1 MLEYIWS
8 KSSITSCSKP
18 MDLFCPHPPYH
29 LLPVNDSLLDN
40 HSPPSISKTEAFF
53 SLNFF
58 FFFPNYPLFGKW
70 VQYRPGFSSQ
80 KRNLCDFHSFL
91 TCSLFIHFSSL
102 FYHSDPIH
110 YQSISRRRISS
121 KWILDL
127 LLLILLLYYDF
138 SPWLP
143 SSRPPATPMGIP

>member
-1 MLEYIWS
+1 MTLS
-8 KSSITSCSKP
+8 LITT
-18 MDLFCPHPPYH
+18 
-29 LLPVNDSLLDN
+29 LLPPFPKLKPF
-40 HSPPSISKTEAFF
+40 SPLT
-53 SLNFF
+53 F

-127 LLLILLLYYDF
+127 LLLLLLLYYDYTILLLYYTMAATALIQAPCNSHGNTITLPNCSPTSLLVF
-138 SPWLP
+138 SPPLLN
-143 SSRPPATPMGIP
+143 